1 MHENIKVDN
10 KTILKMN
17 FIMNALEQGWSVK
30 KHEGSFI
37 FSKKHEGKKEVYMEE
52 YLENFITYNMQ
63 LNI

>member
-1 MHENIKVDN
+1 MHENVKVDN

-37 FSKKHEGKKEVYMEE
+37 FSKKHEGKKEIYMEE